1 MFLQIAIALVLL
13 SSIIGLAVWF
23 FNERKTIN
31 FVHNETIL
39 ALERAMS
46 NSCTQI
52 EFRKN
57 NLNNYDL
64 LRYNLQEALVV
75 QPQIEI

>member
-1 MFLQIAIALVLL
+1 MFLQIAITLVLL

-23 FNERKTIN
+23 FNERKTMN
-31 FVHNETIL
+31 FVHSKTIS
-39 ALERAMS
+39 ALESAIF
-46 NSCTQI
+46 NNGTQI
-52 EFRKN
+52 DFRKN